1 MPSRW
6 SLRKDNDSM
15 SSMPRS
21 GPAPLTRQAVG
32 IDKLLAVY
40 DEYPQTIQLL
50 ENTQV
55 ALERAE
61 IDAQAAEDRK
71 HQAEEELKT
80 EKQGRENDRQAA
92 EKAKTA
98 ALKKAE
104 EDVRTAKRDTEKKV
118 RDELNPKIVELEKKL
133 KAMTTDR
140 DNNKKEL
147 GTLRTQMNGWIN
159 GMERL
164 HKERIAGDEKERKA
178 AEERKVLAEKL
189 KVLDEEIL
197 AGLRKAQEK
206 PKDEEVTP
214 ASKAESVGEKK

>member
-6 SLRKDNDSM
+6 SLRKDSDSL
-15 SSMPRS
+15 SSIPRN
-21 GPAPLTRQAVG
+21 GPAPLTRQSVG

-40 DEYPQTIQLL
+40 DEYPQTIHVL
-50 ENTQV
+50 ENTQA

-71 HQAEEELKT
+71 VHAEEELKT
-80 EKQGRENDRQAA
+80 EKKGRENDQQAA

-104 EDVRTAKRDTEKKV
+104 EDVRNAKRDTEKKV
-118 RDELNPKIVELEKKL
+118 RDELNPKIAELERKL

-140 DNNKKEL
+140 DSQKKEL
-147 GTLRTQMNGWIN
+147 GGLRTQMTGWVN
-159 GMERL
+159 GMEKL
-164 HKERIAGDEKERKA
+164 HKERIAGEERERKA
-178 AEERKVLAEKL
+178 TEDRKVLADKL

-197 AGLRKAQEK
+197 TGLRKAQEK
-206 PKDEEVTP
+206 PKE
-214 ASKAESVGEKK
+214 AEAEAVVEKK

>member
-6 SLRKDNDSM
+6 SLRKDSDSS

-21 GPAPLTRQAVG
+21 GPAPLTRQTVG

-40 DEYPQTIQLL
+40 DEYPQTIQIL
-50 ENTQV
+50 ENTQA
-55 ALERAE
+55 ALERAD

-71 HQAEEELKT
+71 VHAEEELKT
-80 EKQGRENDRQAA
+80 EKQGRENDQKAA
-92 EKAKTA
+92 EKAKAA

-118 RDELNPKIVELEKKL
+118 RDELNPKIAELEKKL
-133 KAMTTDR
+133 KAMTMDR
-140 DNNKKEL
+140 DNHKKEL
-147 GTLRTQMNGWIN
+147 GGLRTQMTGWVS
-159 GMERL
+159 GMEKL
-164 HKERIAGDEKERKA
+164 HKERVAGEERERKA
-178 AEERKVLAEKL
+178 TEERKVLADKL

-206 PKDEEVTP
+206 PKEEEEAAAVE
-214 ASKAESVGEKK
+214 AAVEKK